1 MDLHL
6 ITLALGEGHFS
17 DFALAEGR

>member
-17 DFALAEGR
+17 YFALAEGR

>member
-6 ITLALGEGHFS
+6 ITLALGDGHFS
-17 DFALAEGR
+17 YFALAEGR